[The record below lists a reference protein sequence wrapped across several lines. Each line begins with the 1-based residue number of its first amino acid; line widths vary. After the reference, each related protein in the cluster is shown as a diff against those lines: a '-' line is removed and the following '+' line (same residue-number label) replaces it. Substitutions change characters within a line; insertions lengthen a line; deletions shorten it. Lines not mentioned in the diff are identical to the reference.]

1 MNHSF
6 PKKEKLKSRKLI
18 GQLFAE
24 GKSISKFPLRLV
36 YLKTDLPEG
45 TGIQAAVSV
54 GKRNF
59 KKAVDRNRIKRLL
72 RETYRLNKHMVLEGS
87 EASYAFMFLYLGR
100 EMPEYKKTEHKMKQL
115 LTLFLEKEGG
125 NKDCEPKKDKNEL

>member
-6 PKKEKLKSRKLI
+6 PKKEKLKSKKRI

-36 YLKTDLPEG
+36 YLKTDLPEE
-45 TGIQAAVSV
+45 TGIQAAVSAS
-54 GKRNF
+54 KRNF

-72 RETYRLNKHMVLEGS
+72 REAYRLNKHKITEGS
-87 EASYAFMFLYLGR
+87 GASYAFMILYLGR
-100 EMPEYKKTEHKMKQL
+100 EIPDYRKIDYKMKQL
-115 LTLFLEKEGG
+115 MDLFLEKESGKQG
-125 NKDCEPKKDKNEL
+125 LSTAKKDKDV